1 MFWLTPASS
10 HDVTCWSYVKKCSP
24 EDYWIVVLHQ
34 IIDNLSNWIWQVV
47 FTGLPISIR
56 TPKARST
63 PPGSLN
69 DGDFVRHWSLAIARV
84 DISFMMPRRPVYVQ
98 LLYEGLKRNALK
110 RRTFPL
116 INSKGKWFFMSIFL
130 PILYH
135 IVFDQITTRIPTLC
149 LLDNFVR
156 QWTPSMK
163 FYIIQFCKSTD
174 LVSCNYLQIVF
185 SQMVVGLWTCQNI
198 FWKVLTTRTS

>member
-1 MFWLTPASS
+1 MASS
-10 HDVTCWSYVKKCSP
+10 
-24 EDYWIVVLHQ
+24 
-34 IIDNLSNWIWQVV
+34 

-110 RRTFPL
+110 RRTLSL

-163 FYIIQFCKSTD
+163 FYIIQSTD
-174 LVSCNYLQIVF
+174 LFSCNYLQIVF
-185 SQMVVGLWTCQNI
+185 SPMVVGLWTCQNI
-198 FWKVLTTRTS
+198 FERCWQLVHHTDNIICPPKDMGNREEAGTYILSKYIGPWMKQLCIPVILIVRIS

>member
-10 HDVTCWSYVKKCSP
+10 HDVTFWSHVKKCSP

-56 TPKARST
+56 TPKTRST
-63 PPGSLN
+63 PPGSLD
-69 DGDFVRHWSLAIARV
+69 DGDFVQHWSLAIARV

-110 RRTFPL
+110 RQTFSL
-116 INSKGKWFFMSIFL
+116 INSKGKWFFMSIIL

-135 IVFDQITTRIPTLC
+135 IVFYQITTRF
-149 LLDNFVR
+149 LL
-156 QWTPSMK
+156 
-163 FYIIQFCKSTD
+163 YAYSTI
-174 LVSCNYLQIVF
+174 L
-185 SQMVVGLWTCQNI
+185 
-198 FWKVLTTRTS
+198 